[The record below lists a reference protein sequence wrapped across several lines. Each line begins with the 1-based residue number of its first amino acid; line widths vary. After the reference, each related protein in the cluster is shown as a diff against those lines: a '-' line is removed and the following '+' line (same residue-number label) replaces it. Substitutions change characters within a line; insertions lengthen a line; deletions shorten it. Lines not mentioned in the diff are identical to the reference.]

1 MNRQNMGK
9 ICSKVQ
15 HATLEMLHV
24 IEVGAMVFNATL
36 YRSMFYQQQQ
46 MIALYLDIQY
56 KKYHLGK
63 PYYMK
68 HSWRSVLDTT

>member
-24 IEVGAMVFNATL
+24 IEV
-36 YRSMFYQQQQ
+36 FYQQQQ